1 MGLKSGGLCFF
12 DSGFCGFHERSE
24 HQKERE
30 MDIPGRNIQALGG
43 QFFQRG
49 KRWGEG
55 GFRAEGKV
63 WYLVD

>member
-30 MDIPGRNIQALGG
+30 MDIPGSLSGLTKAVISS
-43 QFFQRG
+43 
-49 KRWGEG
+49 
-55 GFRAEGKV
+55 
-63 WYLVD
+63 LVFDHGT